1 MLVAVVMEAVA
12 IVIETVV
19 GRVRTGK
26 VVAVLILVRWWIWIR
41 VLWLLRRTRK
51 HTRKCAIR
59 GKVVVEFAAGR
70 VPI

>member
-26 VVAVLILVRWWIWIR
+26 VVAGIDI
-41 VLWLLRRTRK
+41 
-51 HTRKCAIR
+51 
-59 GKVVVEFAAGR
+59 GSVVDMDTGIAVVATN
-70 VPI
+70 P